1 MVELIN
7 GDNSVDE
14 KRTKRPPNIV
24 PISIIEIR
32 PSCDEP
38 MQCCEEIKIEVMS
51 SSKCRNIP

>member
-24 PISIIEIR
+24 PISIIESM

-38 MQCCEEIKIEVMS
+38 MHVVRKL
-51 SSKCRNIP
+51 